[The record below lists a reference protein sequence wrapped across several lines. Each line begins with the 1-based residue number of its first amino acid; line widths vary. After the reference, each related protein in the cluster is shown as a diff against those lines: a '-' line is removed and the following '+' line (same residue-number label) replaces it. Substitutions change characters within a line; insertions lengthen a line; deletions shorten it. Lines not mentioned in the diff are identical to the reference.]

1 MPTLM
6 YTLLLNKNNKA
17 QIWPKLKNKLRTIEA
32 RLHMLFTEKY
42 NTSRHYMWR
51 FITDLSA
58 VIKHRV
64 SRVLGKSK
72 L

>member
-6 YTLLLNKNNKA
+6 YTL
-17 QIWPKLKNKLRTIEA
+17 IFIRTTELKFGQNLRTIEA
-32 RLHMLFTEKY
+32 RLHMVFTEKY